1 MLMMMNSMGVSQSD
15 PMANLLPM
23 MMLLDDDSNDPTATT
38 TDDDNTDKLML
49 MMLMNPGTI
58 LLRLFFVL

>member
-23 MMLLDDDSNDPTATT
+23 MMLLDDDSNDPTETT

-58 LLRLFFVL
+58 LLRLFVIL